1 MKGRGQVRRAW
12 VDAQSGW
19 VCRWQRQ
26 REKDPGGGGQ
36 LWPVMS
42 YTGRGDR
49 AVRALGP
56 ASRRVGEGSR
66 IQCGP

>member
-1 MKGRGQVRRAW
+1 MAET
-12 VDAQSGW
+12 
-19 VCRWQRQ
+19 
-26 REKDPGGGGQ
+26 EKDPGGEGQ

-56 ASRRVGEGSR
+56 AGRRVGEGSR